1 MLLSVLLGIVLAL
14 VTTLPAGW
22 KWQLGLARTATAVT
36 VLGLLSG
43 SLVVVLD
50 GVVELSRVV
59 AIALVWALTMTLALG
74 LLLYRFFRD
83 PERLPPDGAGL
94 IVSPAEGE
102 VIYVQEAP
110 GGMLPVS
117 SKHGRAYALEEL
129 TRTSLRRRDA
139 IVVGIAMNFL
149 DVHVNRAPIAGRIV
163 LHRHFKGGFG
173 SLKKPGMV
181 FENERATTLIEQGEL
196 QVAVVQIASRLVRQI
211 SSFVAEGDRVSLG
224 QRTGVIRFGS
234 QVDLVLPMQPGLH
247 VSVRP
252 GEHVRA
258 GQSVIAIQELED
270 SCVPTSVPEHPN
282 EQGSSSSGSRRDRPT
297 TR

>member
-1 MLLSVLLGIVLAL
+1 MFSFVILGIVLAL
-14 VTTLPAGW
+14 VTALPPGW

-36 VLGLLSG
+36 VMGLLSG
-43 SLVVVLD
+43 SLVVVLGD
-50 GVVELSRVV
+50 IVEVSGAVTAV
-59 AIALVWALTMTLALG
+59 LVWALTLIFALAV
-74 LLLYRFFRD
+74 LLYRFYRD

-117 SKHGRAYALEEL
+117 SKHGRAYPLEEL
-129 TRTSLRRRDA
+129 TRTPLRCQDA
-139 IVVGIAMNFL
+139 IVIGIAMSFL
-149 DVHVNRAPIAGRIV
+149 DVHVNRAPIGGKV
-163 LHRHFKGGFG
+163 VFQRHFKGGFG

-181 FENERATTLIEQGEL
+181 LENERATTLIEQGEL

-211 SSFVAEGDRVSLG
+211 SSFVTEGERVSLG
-224 QRTGVIRFGS
+224 QRIGVIRFGS
-234 QVDLVLPMQPGLH
+234 QVDLVLPMHPGLH

-258 GQSVIAIQELED
+258 GQSIIAIQELED
-270 SCVPTSVPEHPN
+270 SGLPTSVPEHPN
-282 EQGSSSSGSRRDRPT
+282 E
-297 TR
+297 

>member
-1 MLLSVLLGIVLAL
+1 MFSFVILGIVLAL
-14 VTTLPAGW
+14 VTALPPGW

-36 VLGLLSG
+36 VMGLLSG
-43 SLVVVLD
+43 VIVVVLGD
-50 GVVELSRVV
+50 IVEVSGAVTAV
-59 AIALVWALTMTLALG
+59 LVWALTLTFALAV
-74 LLLYRFFRD
+74 LLYRFYRD

-117 SKHGRAYALEEL
+117 SKHGRAYPLEEL
-129 TRTSLRRRDA
+129 TRTPLRCQDA
-139 IVVGIAMNFL
+139 IVIGISMSFL
-149 DVHVNRAPIAGRIV
+149 DVHVNRAPIGGKVV
-163 LHRHFKGGFG
+163 LQRHFKGGFG

-211 SSFVAEGDRVSLG
+211 SSFVTEGERVSLG
-224 QRTGVIRFGS
+224 QRIGVIRFGS

-258 GQSVIAIQELED
+258 GQSIIAIQELKD
-270 SCVPTSVPEHPN
+270 SGLPTSVPEHPN
-282 EQGSSSSGSRRDRPT
+282 E
-297 TR
+297 